1 MAVPSAVKRQ
11 RERLEAQLGLQT
23 PDEISSPVD
32 TNDPTLSL
40 VPPVPEIG
48 IQSANP
54 EPVAQPDVAAKD
66 ARIAELEQLLRTR
79 DGQTSASTREAN
91 EARARAE
98 LLASQV
104 ASLEEAVTELQKQKE
119 TAESMAAAR
128 RADADFPSLEDV
140 PDLSPEELKT
150 FGDDSVGFVKKLS
163 KRELLSYVRPL
174 VAKVQALEKSLAR
187 LSDLDKLPQLENV
200 VKNAQA
206 ESQRVKDE
214 EFFRTE
220 VLAHF
225 PDFTKVR
232 ETQEWKDYLAADI
245 PGKGI
250 KIGHL
255 LNHYRLAHDAANI
268 RATIQGYYDQRKDKP
283 SLASLAVP
291 SKTQT
296 EGSPVQKPK
305 LKASEYKEKLK
316 QFTQRQLPKADWE
329 NFKTVF
335 NTALAEGRVEHDARL

>member
-1 MAVPSAVKRQ
+1 MAVPTAVKRQ
-11 RERLEAQLGLQT
+11 RERLEAELGLNT
-23 PDEISSPVD
+23 KPEGEGLLEG
-32 TNDPTLSL
+32 DPSLSL
-40 VPPVPEIG
+40 APPVETPPVIESTPPEL
-48 IQSANP
+48 
-54 EPVAQPDVAAKD
+54 PDVAAKD

-91 EARARAE
+91 DAKARAE

-119 TAESMAAAR
+119 TAESLAAAR
-128 RADADFPSLEDV
+128 RADSDIPSLDDV
-140 PDLSPEELKT
+140 ADPTPEEIEK
-150 FGDDSVGFVKKLS
+150 FGDDSVRFVNQLS
-163 KRELLSYVRPL
+163 KKQLVGYVRPL
-174 VAKVQALEKSLAR
+174 MAKVAALEKSLAR
-187 LSDLDKLPQLENV
+187 LSDLDRLPQLENV

-250 KIGHL
+250 KNGHL
-255 LNHYRLAHDAANI
+255 LNHYRLMHDAANI
-268 RATIQGYYDQRKDKP
+268 RAFIQGYVDQTKSRTT
-283 SLASLAVP
+283 LASLATP
-291 SKTQT
+291 GKTQT

-305 LKASEYKEKLK
+305 LKASEYKAKLK
-316 QFTQRQLPKADWE
+316 AFTQRQLPKADWE
-329 NFKTVF
+329 DFKTVF